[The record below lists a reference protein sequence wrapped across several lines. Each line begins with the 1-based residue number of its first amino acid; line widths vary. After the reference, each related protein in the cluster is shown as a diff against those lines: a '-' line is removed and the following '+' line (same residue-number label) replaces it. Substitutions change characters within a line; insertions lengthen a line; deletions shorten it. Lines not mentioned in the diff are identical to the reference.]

1 MTMKERLGASLGS
14 YGLGFHEYFCCVEKK
29 LRVNGENGRCFRL
42 VFQNMEIL
50 VDDISNFEI
59 ERMII

>member
-1 MTMKERLGASLGS
+1 MTGKEKCLSVTLKPMLGS
-14 YGLGFHEYFCCVEKK
+14 YGLGFH
-29 LRVNGENGRCFRL
+29 RENGRCFKV
-42 VFQNMEIL
+42 VFQNVEIL